1 MIKYEYKT
9 DLYHE
14 DKCGSLLSC
23 CSKINPVK
31 FSEFLNR
38 HGDLGWEI
46 ISVKRDK
53 KCKAFL
59 IVMKRIKN
67 ENLKRPAKDKEDKKK
82 K

>member
-31 FSEFLNR
+31 FSEFRNR

-46 ISVKRDK
+46 ISVKR
-53 KCKAFL
+53 
-59 IVMKRIKN
+59 
-67 ENLKRPAKDKEDKKK
+67 E
-82 K
+82 